1 MKKPSEYIELFR
13 SLKKRV
19 LTNMMKTYPNRA
31 RIITT
36 HRPSML
42 QYCTRVYKIVDDG
55 ILIEDKE

>member
-1 MKKPSEYIELFR
+1 MDEATSALDADTEEK
-13 SLKKRV
+13 V

-42 QYCTRVYKIVDDG
+42 QYCTRIYKITEDG
-55 ILIEDKE
+55 TLVENK